1 MRPVYRF
8 YAISKTAFIL
18 LCAAFFIGG
27 CARKAPE
34 QRIAEFSQKQFI
46 LTDELGVK
54 SRALISKISPAN
66 GEESRYKLVW
76 LDMLGAPIARKIL
89 SIKGGEAKFR
99 NDGFLPPDSQ
109 SERVFLALLENADKP
124 NFTVNAKGRRYD
136 AVSK

>member
-18 LCAAFFIGG
+18 LCAAFFIDG

-34 QRIAEFSQKQFI
+34 QIAEFSQKQFI
-46 LTDELGVK
+46 LTDTNGVK

-66 GEESRYKLVW
+66 GKESRYKLVW

-109 SERVFLALLENADKP
+109 SERVFLALLENADKA
-124 NFTVNAKGRRYD
+124 NFTINAKGRRYD

>member
-18 LCAAFFIGG
+18 LCVAFFIGG

-34 QRIAEFSQKQFI
+34 QIAEFSQKQFI
-46 LTDELGVK
+46 LTDEFGVK
-54 SRALISKISPAN
+54 SRALISQISPAS

-109 SERVFLALLENADKP
+109 SERVFLALLENADKII
-124 NFTVNAKGRRYD
+124 FTINAKGRRYD

>member
-27 CARKAPE
+27 CAHKAPE
-34 QRIAEFSQKQFI
+34 RIAEFSQKQFI
-46 LTDELGVK
+46 LTDPNGVK

-109 SERVFLALLENADKP
+109 SERVFLALLENADKA
-124 NFTVNAKGRRYD
+124 NFTINAKGRRYD

>member
-27 CARKAPE
+27 CAHKAPE
-34 QRIAEFSQKQFI
+34 RIAEFSQKQFI
-46 LTDELGVK
+46 LTDPNGVK
-54 SRALISKISPAN
+54 SRALISKISPAS

-89 SIKGGEAKFR
+89 SIAGGEAKFR
-99 NDGFLPPDSQ
+99 NDGFLPPDLQ
-109 SERVFLALLENADKP
+109 SEQVFLALLENADKP
-124 NFTVNAKGRRYD
+124 NFTINAKGRRYD

>member
-1 MRPVYRF
+1 MRPVYHF
-8 YAISKTAFIL
+8 YAISKTAFVL

-27 CARKAPE
+27 CAHKAPE
-34 QRIAEFSQKQFI
+34 QIAEFSQKQFI
-46 LTDELGVK
+46 LTDTNGVK
-54 SRALISKISPAN
+54 SRALISKISPAS

-89 SIKGGEAKFR
+89 SITGGEAKFR

-124 NFTVNAKGRRYD
+124 IFTINAKGRRYD

>member
-1 MRPVYRF
+1 MRSVYCF

-34 QRIAEFSQKQFI
+34 QIAEFSQKQFI

-54 SRALISKISPAN
+54 SRALISKISPVS

-89 SIKGGEAKFR
+89 SIKDGEAKFR
-99 NDGFLPPDSQ
+99 NDGFLPPDLQ
-109 SERVFLALLENADKP
+109 SEQVFLALLENADKA
-124 NFTVNAKGRRYD
+124 NFTINAKGRRYD

>member
-18 LCAAFFIGG
+18 LCAVFFIGG

-34 QRIAEFSQKQFI
+34 QIAEFSQKQFI

-109 SERVFLALLENADKP
+109 SERVFLALLGNADKA
-124 NFTVNAKGRRYD
+124 NFTINAKERRYD

>member
-27 CARKAPE
+27 CARKAPG
-34 QRIAEFSQKQFI
+34 QIAEFSQKQFI
-46 LTDELGVK
+46 LTDTNGVK

-66 GEESRYKLVW
+66 GEEGRYKLVW

-89 SIKGGEAKFR
+89 SIAGSEAKFR

-124 NFTVNAKGRRYD
+124 NFTINAKGRRYD

>member
-34 QRIAEFSQKQFI
+34 QIAEFSQKQFI

-66 GEESRYKLVW
+66 GEEGRYKLVW

-109 SERVFLALLENADKP
+109 SERVFLALLENVDKA
-124 NFTVNAKGRRYD
+124 NFTINAKGRRYD

>member
-18 LCAAFFIGG
+18 LCTAFFIGG
-27 CARKAPE
+27 CAHKAPE
-34 QRIAEFSQKQFI
+34 RIAEFSQKQFI
-46 LTDELGVK
+46 LTDELGAK

-89 SIKGGEAKFR
+89 SIEGGEAKFR

-124 NFTVNAKGRRYD
+124 NFTINAKGRRYN

>member
-1 MRPVYRF
+1 LRPVYRF

-18 LCAAFFIGG
+18 LCAAFFIDG

-34 QRIAEFSQKQFI
+34 QIAEFSQKQFI

-66 GEESRYKLVW
+66 GEEGRYKLVW

-99 NDGFLPPDSQ
+99 NDGFLPPDLQ
-109 SERVFLALLENADKP
+109 SERVFLALLENADKA
-124 NFTVNAKGRRYD
+124 NFTINAKGRRYD
-136 AVSK
+136 AISK

>member
-8 YAISKTAFIL
+8 YAISKMAFVL

-34 QRIAEFSQKQFI
+34 RIAEISQKQFI

-89 SIKGGEAKFR
+89 SITGGGEAKFR

-124 NFTVNAKGRRYD
+124 NFTINAKGRRYD

>member
-18 LCAAFFIGG
+18 LCVAFFIGG
-27 CARKAPE
+27 CAHKAPE
-34 QRIAEFSQKQFI
+34 QIAKFSQKQFI

-66 GEESRYKLVW
+66 GKESRYKLVW

-89 SIKGGEAKFR
+89 SITGGEAKFR

-109 SERVFLALLENADKP
+109 SERVFLALLENADKA
-124 NFTVNAKGRRYD
+124 NFTINAKGRRYD

>member
-8 YAISKTAFIL
+8 YAISKTAFVL

-34 QRIAEFSQKQFI
+34 QIAEFSQKQFI

-54 SRALISKISPAN
+54 SRALISKISPAS
-66 GEESRYKLVW
+66 GEEGRYKLVW

-109 SERVFLALLENADKP
+109 SERVFLALLENADKAK
-124 NFTVNAKGRRYD
+124 FTINAKGRRYD

>member
-1 MRPVYRF
+1 MRPAYRF

-27 CARKAPE
+27 CARKAPG
-34 QRIAEFSQKQFI
+34 QIAEFSQKQFI

-54 SRALISKISPAN
+54 SRALISKISPTN

-109 SERVFLALLENADKP
+109 SERVFLALLENADKV
-124 NFTVNAKGRRYD
+124 NFAINAKGRRYD

>member
-1 MRPVYRF
+1 MRPVYYF

-27 CARKAPE
+27 CAHKAPE
-34 QRIAEFSQKQFI
+34 RIAEFSQKQFI
-46 LTDELGVK
+46 LTDEFGVK
-54 SRALISKISPAN
+54 SRALISKISPAS

-89 SIKGGEAKFR
+89 SIADSEAKFR

-109 SERVFLALLENADKP
+109 SERVFLALLENADKA
-124 NFTVNAKGRRYD
+124 NFTINAKGRRYD

>member
-1 MRPVYRF
+1 MKPVYRF
-8 YAISKTAFIL
+8 CAISKTAFIL
-18 LCAAFFIGG
+18 LCAAFFISG
-27 CARKAPE
+27 CAHKAPE
-34 QRIAEFSQKQFI
+34 RIAEFSQKQFI
-46 LTDELGVK
+46 LTDPNGVK
-54 SRALISKISPAN
+54 SRALISKISPAS

-124 NFTVNAKGRRYD
+124 NFTINAKGRRYD

>member
-34 QRIAEFSQKQFI
+34 QIAEFSQKQFI

-54 SRALISKISPAN
+54 SRALISKISPAS

-89 SIKGGEAKFR
+89 SITGDEAKFR

-109 SERVFLALLENADKP
+109 SEQVFLALLENADKA
-124 NFTVNAKGRRYD
+124 NFAINAKGRRYD

>member
-1 MRPVYRF
+1 LRPVYHF
-8 YAISKTAFIL
+8 HAISKTALIL
-18 LCAAFFIGG
+18 FCAAFFIGG
-27 CARKAPE
+27 CAHKAPE
-34 QRIAEFSQKQFI
+34 QIAEFSQKQFI

-54 SRALISKISPAN
+54 SRALISKISPAS

-89 SIKGGEAKFR
+89 SIADGEAKFR

-109 SERVFLALLENADKP
+109 SERVFLALLENADKA
-124 NFTVNAKGRRYD
+124 NFTINAKGRRYD

>member
-18 LCAAFFIGG
+18 LCTAFFIGG
-27 CARKAPE
+27 CAHKAPE
-34 QRIAEFSQKQFI
+34 RIAEFSQKQFI
-46 LTDELGVK
+46 LTDELGAK

-89 SIKGGEAKFR
+89 SIEGGEAKFR
-99 NDGFLPPDSQ
+99 N
-109 SERVFLALLENADKP
+109 
-124 NFTVNAKGRRYD
+124 
-136 AVSK
+136 

>member
-1 MRPVYRF
+1 MRPVYHF
-8 YAISKTAFIL
+8 YAISKTAFVL

-34 QRIAEFSQKQFI
+34 QIAEFSQKQFI
-46 LTDELGVK
+46 LTDTNGVK

-89 SIKGGEAKFR
+89 SITGGEAKFR

-109 SERVFLALLENADKP
+109 SERVFLALLENADKA
-124 NFTVNAKGRRYD
+124 NFTINAKGRRYD

>member
-18 LCAAFFIGG
+18 LCAAFFIDG

-34 QRIAEFSQKQFI
+34 QIAEFNQKQFI

-89 SIKGGEAKFR
+89 SIADGEAKFR

-124 NFTVNAKGRRYD
+124 NFTINAKGRRYD

>member
-8 YAISKTAFIL
+8 YAISKTALIL

-27 CARKAPE
+27 CAHKAPE
-34 QRIAEFSQKQFI
+34 QIVEFSQKQFI
-46 LTDELGVK
+46 LTDPNGVK
-54 SRALISKISPAN
+54 SRALISKISPAS

-89 SIKGGEAKFR
+89 SIADVEAKFR

-109 SERVFLALLENADKP
+109 SERVFLALLENADKA
-124 NFTVNAKGRRYD
+124 NFTINAKGRRYD

>member
-18 LCAAFFIGG
+18 LCAVFFIGG
-27 CARKAPE
+27 CAHKAPE
-34 QRIAEFSQKQFI
+34 RIAEFSQKQFI

-89 SIKGGEAKFR
+89 SIKGGEAKFH

-109 SERVFLALLENADKP
+109 SERVFLALLENADKA
-124 NFTVNAKGRRYD
+124 NVTINAKERRYD

>member
-18 LCAAFFIGG
+18 LCAAFFISG

-34 QRIAEFSQKQFI
+34 QIAEFSQKQFI
-46 LTDELGVK
+46 LTDPNGVK
-54 SRALISKISPAN
+54 SRALISKISPASGKN
-66 GEESRYKLVW
+66 SRYKLVW

-89 SIKGGEAKFR
+89 SIAGDEAKFR

-124 NFTVNAKGRRYD
+124 NFTINAKGRRYD

>member
-34 QRIAEFSQKQFI
+34 QIAEFSQKQFI
-46 LTDELGVK
+46 LTDPNGVK
-54 SRALISKISPAN
+54 SRALISKISPAS

-89 SIKGGEAKFR
+89 SITGGEAKFR
-99 NDGFLPPDSQ
+99 NDGFLPPDLQ
-109 SERVFLALLENADKP
+109 SERVFLALLQNADKA
-124 NFTVNAKGRRYD
+124 NFTINAKGRRYD

>member
-1 MRPVYRF
+1 MKPVYRF

-27 CARKAPE
+27 CACKAPE
-34 QRIAEFSQKQFI
+34 QIAEFSQKQFI
-46 LTDELGVK
+46 LTDPNGVK
-54 SRALISKISPAN
+54 SRALISKISPAS
-66 GEESRYKLVW
+66 GEEGHYKLVW

-89 SIKGGEAKFR
+89 SIADGEAKFR

-109 SERVFLALLENADKP
+109 SERVFLALLENADKA
-124 NFTVNAKGRRYD
+124 NFAINAKGRRYD

>member
-18 LCAAFFIGG
+18 LCAAFFIDG

-34 QRIAEFSQKQFI
+34 RIAEFSQKQFI

-54 SRALISKISPAN
+54 SRTLISKISPAS

-124 NFTVNAKGRRYD
+124 NFTINAKGRRYD

>member
-18 LCAAFFIGG
+18 LCAAFFISG
-27 CARKAPE
+27 CAHKAPG
-34 QRIAEFSQKQFI
+34 QIAEFSQKQFI

-54 SRALISKISPAN
+54 SRALISKISPAS

-109 SERVFLALLENADKP
+109 SERVFLALLENVDKA
-124 NFTVNAKGRRYD
+124 NFTINAKGRRYD

>member
-34 QRIAEFSQKQFI
+34 RIAEFSQKQFI
-46 LTDELGVK
+46 LTDPNGVK

-109 SERVFLALLENADKP
+109 SERVFLALLENADKA
-124 NFTVNAKGRRYD
+124 NFTINAKGRRYD

>member
-18 LCAAFFIGG
+18 LCAAFFIDG

-34 QRIAEFSQKQFI
+34 QIAEFNQKQFI

-89 SIKGGEAKFR
+89 SIAHGEAKFR
-99 NDGFLPPDSQ
+99 NDGFLPPDLQ
-109 SERVFLALLENADKP
+109 SDRVFLALLENADKA
-124 NFTVNAKGRRYD
+124 NFAINAKGRRYD

>member
-8 YAISKTAFIL
+8 YAISKTAFVL

-27 CARKAPE
+27 CAHKAPE
-34 QRIAEFSQKQFI
+34 RIAEFSQKQFI

-54 SRALISKISPAN
+54 SRALISKISPAS

-89 SIKGGEAKFR
+89 SIAHGEAKFR

-124 NFTVNAKGRRYD
+124 NFTINAKGRRYD
-136 AVSK
+136 AISK

>member
-18 LCAAFFIGG
+18 LYAAFFIGG

-34 QRIAEFSQKQFI
+34 RIAEFSQKQFI
-46 LTDELGVK
+46 LTDELGAK
-54 SRALISKISPAN
+54 SRALISKISPTN
-66 GEESRYKLVW
+66 SEESRYKLVW

-89 SIKGGEAKFR
+89 SIEGGEAKFR
-99 NDGFLPPDSQ
+99 NDGFLPPDSR
-109 SERVFLALLENADKP
+109 SERVFLTLLKNADKA
-124 NFTVNAKGRRYD
+124 NFTINAKGRRYD

>member
-1 MRPVYRF
+1 MRPVYHF

-34 QRIAEFSQKQFI
+34 QITEFSQKQFI
-46 LTDELGVK
+46 LTDTNGVK
-54 SRALISKISPAN
+54 SRALISKISPAS

-109 SERVFLALLENADKP
+109 SERVFLALLENADKA
-124 NFTVNAKGRRYD
+124 NFTINSKGRRYD

>member
-18 LCAAFFIGG
+18 LCAAFFISG
-27 CARKAPE
+27 CARKASE
-34 QRIAEFSQKQFI
+34 QIAEFSQKQFI

-89 SIKGGEAKFR
+89 SIKGGEAKFH

-109 SERVFLALLENADKP
+109 SEQVFLALLGNADKA
-124 NFTVNAKGRRYD
+124 NFAINAKGRRYD

>member
-34 QRIAEFSQKQFI
+34 RIAEFSQKQFI

-54 SRALISKISPAN
+54 SRALISQISPAN

-89 SIKGGEAKFR
+89 SIEGGEAKFR

-109 SERVFLALLENADKP
+109 SEQVFLALLENADKA
-124 NFTVNAKGRRYD
+124 NFTINAKGRRYD

>member
-1 MRPVYRF
+1 MRSVYRF

-27 CARKAPE
+27 CAHKAPE
-34 QRIAEFSQKQFI
+34 RIAEFSQKQFI

-54 SRALISKISPAN
+54 SRALISKISPVS

-89 SIKGGEAKFR
+89 SIAHGEAKFR

-109 SERVFLALLENADKP
+109 SERVFLALLENADKA
-124 NFTVNAKGRRYD
+124 NFTINAKGRRYD

>member
-18 LCAAFFIGG
+18 LCVAFFIGG

-34 QRIAEFSQKQFI
+34 QIAEFSQKQFI

-54 SRALISKISPAN
+54 SRALISKISPAS
-66 GEESRYKLVW
+66 GEDGRYKLVW

-109 SERVFLALLENADKP
+109 SERVFLALLENADKA
-124 NFTVNAKGRRYD
+124 NFTINAKGRRYD

>member
-34 QRIAEFSQKQFI
+34 QIAEFSQKQFI
-46 LTDELGVK
+46 LTDPNGVK
-54 SRALISKISPAN
+54 SRALISKISPAS

-89 SIKGGEAKFR
+89 SIAHGEAKFR

-109 SERVFLALLENADKP
+109 SERVFLSLLENADKA
-124 NFTVNAKGRRYD
+124 NFTINAKGRRYD

>member
-34 QRIAEFSQKQFI
+34 QIAEFSQKQFI

-54 SRALISKISPAN
+54 SRALISKISPVS

-109 SERVFLALLENADKP
+109 SERVFLALLENADKA
-124 NFTVNAKGRRYD
+124 NFTINSKGRRYD